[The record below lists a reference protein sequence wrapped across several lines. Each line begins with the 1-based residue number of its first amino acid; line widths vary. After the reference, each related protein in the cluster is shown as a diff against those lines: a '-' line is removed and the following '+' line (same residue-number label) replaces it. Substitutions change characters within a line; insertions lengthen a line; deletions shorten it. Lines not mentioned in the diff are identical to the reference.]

1 MTRLLISVRDAGEAA
16 TALAGGAD
24 LVDIKEPSRGS
35 LGAASGSVWREV
47 LAVCEASRTGQV
59 PGTRGLTPHGSP
71 GPGPFSG
78 RVPTSVALGELL
90 DGQTDWDF
98 EVLAQ
103 FQFAKLGLAGCG
115 RQADWFER
123 WSDTLRSLPPAVASV
138 AVVYADWRACEAP
151 PPREIIHRAAEV
163 SCKAVLFD
171 TYTKS
176 GGHLFSHLP
185 PAELGHLVT
194 QIRDAGLMVVLGG
207 SLAGDAIDRAVD
219 FAPDYV
225 AVRGA
230 ACRGS
235 RTGPVD
241 LELVRRLAEH
251 LRRASS

>member
-16 TALAGGAD
+16 TALTGGAD

-35 LGAASGSVWREV
+35 LGAASASVWREV
-47 LAVCEASRTGQV
+47 LAVCGASQTGQV
-59 PGTRGLTPHGSP
+59 PGIRGLTPHGSP
-71 GPGPFSG
+71 EPVPFSS

-90 DGQTDWDF
+90 DDQADWDF
-98 EVLAQ
+98 ELLAR

-115 RQADWFER
+115 PQSHWFER
-123 WSDTLRSLPPAVASV
+123 WSDTLQSLPPAVASV
-138 AVVYADWRACEAP
+138 AVAYADWQACEAP
-151 PPREIIHRAAEV
+151 APREIIRRAAEV

-176 GGHLFSHLP
+176 GGNLFSHLP
-185 PAELGHLVT
+185 PVELGHLVT

-207 SLAGDAIDRAVD
+207 SLSGDAIDRAVD

-230 ACRGS
+230 ACRGA

-241 LELVRRLAEH
+241 LELVLRLAEQ
-251 LRRASS
+251 LRRTDS